1 MILRPPRSTRTDTLF
16 PYTTLFRSIGPHTT
30 LGGDA
35 SLGWDPDLFGGLA
48 SAHRGARAE
57 LRAAGYDLATV
68 QRAAVTEVAANY
80 VSYRAIEARLVE
92 TRAALSGQRALLD
105 VIEHRYEIGIAEI
118 GRAHV

>member
-1 MILRPPRSTRTDTLF
+1 MIRRPPRSTRTDTLF
-16 PYTTLFRSIGPHTT
+16 PDTSLFRS
-30 LGGDA
+30 
-35 SLGWDPDLFGGLA
+35 WEPDLFGGLA

-105 VIEHRYEIGIAEI
+105 VIEHRYEIGIAVAADD
-118 GRAHV
+118 RKSVV

>member
-1 MILRPPRSTRTDTLF
+1 MRISDWSSDVCSSDLGA
-16 PYTTLFRSIGPHTT
+16 IGPHTT

-105 VIEHRYEIGIAEI
+105 VIEHRYEIGIAVARSEE
-118 GRAHV
+118 HTSN